1 MTRKRIAF
9 GLTCL
14 FCLSLI
20 MSAAMKLTGSKEVI
34 EQFTKMGLADWRVII
49 AMGELAGT
57 ALFFLPQTKN
67 FGTMVLSGYL
77 GGAIMA
83 HMSHGEDFSAPA
95 IFLILIWITAG
106 LRQPDLYGF
115 KTGS

>member
-1 MTRKRIAF
+1 
-9 GLTCL
+9 
-14 FCLSLI
+14 
-20 MSAAMKLTGSKEVI
+20 
-34 EQFTKMGLADWRVII
+34 
-49 AMGELAGT
+49 
-57 ALFFLPQTKN
+57 
-67 FGTMVLSGYL
+67 MVLSGYL

-95 IFLILIWITAG
+95 IFLVLIWFTAG